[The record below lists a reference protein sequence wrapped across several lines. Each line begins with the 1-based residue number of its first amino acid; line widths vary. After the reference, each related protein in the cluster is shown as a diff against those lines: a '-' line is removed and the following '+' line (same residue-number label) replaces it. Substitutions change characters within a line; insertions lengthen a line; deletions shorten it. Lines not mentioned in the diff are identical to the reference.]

1 MAATLK
7 DIAKRTGLSVP
18 SVCLILNGRG
28 DKFRETTRQSVLKA
42 ARELKYRPDMVMRR
56 MGRASARRDAV
67 GFLVRTASASPIGD
81 QVIHEYLCG
90 TNDVLLEHDQ
100 LMVLAK
106 LSHLADG
113 PDQRPPRLIAER
125 FIDGLLLVETALPES
140 LERLIEH
147 YEIVT
152 VWINPQ
158 RAGETDCAYPD
169 NIHAGRL
176 ATEHLLSLGHTN
188 VAFVRSHHVRKD
200 GSIVQPFSAQHREQ
214 GYREAITT
222 AGLETN
228 TLDCRC
234 PDDTDQHP
242 GADDADTA
250 SKTDLDAACQH
261 IVDSMNTDTP
271 ITGVVVAS
279 FGNAIRL
286 LECLNMTDLRC
297 PEDVSII
304 AAGDLHLFREGWAQ
318 ISRVSCDRY
327 TIGRWGAEMLLEK
340 ISNAGSPQP
349 SRVYRGKIIAG
360 ETTAPAKAG

>member
-1 MAATLK
+1 M
-7 DIAKRTGLSVP
+7 P

-28 DKFRETTRQSVLKA
+28 DKFRETTRQAVIKA

-67 GFLVRTASASPIGD
+67 GFLVRTATASPIGD

-113 PDQRPPRLIAER
+113 PDQRPPRLISER

-152 VWINPQ
+152 VWINPH
-158 RAGETDCAYPD
+158 RAGEMDCAYPD
-169 NIHAGRL
+169 NVHAGRL
-176 ATEHLLSLGHTN
+176 ATEHLLSLGHSN
-188 VAFVRSHHVRKD
+188 IAFVRSHLLTDD
-200 GSIVQPFSAQHREQ
+200 GSVVQTYSTQHRER
-214 GYREAITT
+214 GYREAMST
-222 AGLETN
+222 ANLEAN
-228 TLDCRC
+228 ALDCLC
-234 PDDTDQHP
+234 PEMKHDEHP
-242 GADDADTA
+242 GADDAD
-250 SKTDLDAACQH
+250 SISRTDLDATCEQ
-261 IVDSMNTDTP
+261 IVQSFKTDKP

-286 LECLNMTDLRC
+286 LECLNLTELNC

-304 AAGDLHLFREGWAQ
+304 AAGDLHLFRDGWAQ

-340 ISNAGSPQP
+340 ITNDGKPQP
-349 SRVYRGKIIAG
+349 SRIYRGDVKVG
-360 ETTAPAKAG
+360 ETTAPKK

>member
-1 MAATLK
+1 LPATLK

-28 DKFRETTRQSVLKA
+28 GKFRETTRQAVLKA

-67 GFLVRTASASPIGD
+67 GFLVRSASASPIGD
-81 QVIHEYLCG
+81 RVIQEYFSG

-100 LMVLAK
+100 LMVVAK

-152 VWINPQ
+152 VWINPH
-158 RAGETDCAYPD
+158 RAGEMDCAYPD
-169 NIHAGRL
+169 NVHAGRI
-176 ATEHLLSLGHTN
+176 ATEHLLELGHRHI
-188 VAFVRSHHVRKD
+188 AFVRSHLLNDDRQMVRTY
-200 GSIVQPFSAQHREQ
+200 STVHRER
-214 GYREAITT
+214 GYREALSA
-222 AGLETN
+222 AGFEPNAMDCLTPN
-228 TLDCRC
+228 TREAEE
-234 PDDTDQHP
+234 P
-242 GADDADTA
+242 GSISA
-250 SKTDLDAACQH
+250 TDLDATCQQ
-261 IVDSMNTDTP
+261 IVESFKTDNP

-286 LECLNMTDLRC
+286 LECLNMTDLSC
-297 PEDVSII
+297 PDDVSII
-304 AAGDLHLFREGWAQ
+304 AAGDLHLFRDGWAQ
-318 ISRVSCDRY
+318 ISRVTCDRY
-327 TIGRWGAEMLLEK
+327 TIGRWGAEMLLDK
-340 ISNAGSPQP
+340 INNDGKPQP
-349 SRVYRGKIIAG
+349 SRIYRGEITAG
-360 ETTAPAKAG
+360 ETTGPRKAN